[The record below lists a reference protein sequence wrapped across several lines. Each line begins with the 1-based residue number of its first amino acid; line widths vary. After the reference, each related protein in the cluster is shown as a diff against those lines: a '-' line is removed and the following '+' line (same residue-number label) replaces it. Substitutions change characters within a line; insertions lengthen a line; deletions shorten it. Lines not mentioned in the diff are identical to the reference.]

1 MLTRTRVGALWLGL
15 TAAYLFGASATASA
29 CPMRPCTH
37 SVDAA
42 LERILAGKPRPAEGP
57 VVATIALH
65 EEETSAEDA
74 REDVVSAE
82 IENPAAPS
90 FDAPLGEVERRRIRR
105 TSSIFALVVGMVIAP
120 LGLVP
125 MVNSILGSE
134 AKFAGGVAMVLGGVA
149 SHISG
154 LLGVLRYGRWRRR
167 RSEWL
172 VLRDRTVDA
181 SSSLLE
187 AGRY

>member
-29 CPMRPCTH
+29 CPSEPCNT
-37 SVDAA
+37 VDAA
-42 LERILAGKPRPAEGP
+42 LERVLSGKPRPAEGP
-57 VVATIALH
+57 VVATIALL
-65 EEETSAEDA
+65 EEEASADGA
-74 REDVVSAE
+74 REDVVTAE
-82 IENPAAPS
+82 VANPPS

-105 TSSIFALVVGMVIAP
+105 TSSIFALVVGVVIAP

-125 MVNSILGSE
+125 LANSILGSE

-149 SHISG
+149 IHIGG

-167 RSEWL
+167 HSEWL
-172 VLRDRTVDA
+172 VLR
-181 SSSLLE
+181 
-187 AGRY
+187 